1 MNRIGSLTRALG
13 GYSAGSR
20 GLMNQLRAG
29 SSGGLLGARQ
39 RTFLMPER
47 TFFLSSW
54 RKANA
59 TASASA
65 SSENRNDY
73 DWVSPEAQV
82 LIAKAYARHKQLADT
97 GKAYPP
103 GLSVEDME
111 KGLSEPIHFEPK
123 TTMDHIAYN
132 VMRFLRRFTHAFF
145 RKKYDHHAVVLET
158 VAAVPG
164 IVAAMHRHLRSLRRM
179 ERDHGWINPLLE
191 EAENE
196 RMHLLIWM
204 QVTKPSMLERGLV
217 MVAQGAYVVFYM
229 GLYLIS
235 PSASHRLVGYLEEEA
250 HLAYSDY
257 LRALDANEI
266 ENRPAPLIAKEYYH
280 LPDNATIRDV
290 VLHVRADECMHRD
303 FNHMLSNKYKNK
315 DLNSRPA
322 FMGGDFRSEG
332 AESMAREGI
341 MTDPYDETKAKSAES
356 EPVKSA
362 SSARATKSAAARF

>member
-1 MNRIGSLTRALG
+1 
-13 GYSAGSR
+13 
-20 GLMNQLRAG
+20 
-29 SSGGLLGARQ
+29 
-39 RTFLMPER
+39 
-47 TFFLSSW
+47 
-54 RKANA
+54 
-59 TASASA
+59 
-65 SSENRNDY
+65 
-73 DWVSPEAQV
+73 
-82 LIAKAYARHKQLADT
+82 
-97 GKAYPP
+97 
-103 GLSVEDME
+103 
-111 KGLSEPIHFEPK
+111 
-123 TTMDHIAYN
+123 
-132 VMRFLRRFTHAFF
+132 
-145 RKKYDHHAVVLET
+145 
-158 VAAVPG
+158 
-164 IVAAMHRHLRSLRRM
+164 MHRHLRSLRRM

-217 MVAQGAYVVFYM
+217 ITAQGCYVLFYM

-266 ENRPAPLIAKEYYH
+266 ENRPAPMIAKEYYH

-322 FMGGDFRSEG
+322 FMGADFR
-332 AESMAREGI
+332 AEQPEVMEREGI
-341 MTDPYDETKAKSAES
+341 MTDPYDETTDKSTES
-356 EPVKSA
+356 VPLKSP
-362 SSARATKSAAARF
+362 SSGKTRKSTAA